1 MKTIGFG
8 DTEIDKEGAEELRE
22 EMIELRDEALAQGD
36 MNWAVR
42 LSHVVAFMANAITEI
57 WPDSKTIAERMQEAR
72 ETSHPAA
79 YINKVEFDE
88 PFAQA
93 AVEKLRKDLAWKG
106 PTGRTQAVVALPR
119 ELAEALLDA
128 IGARHA

>member
-1 MKTIGFG
+1 
-8 DTEIDKEGAEELRE
+8 LRE

-36 MNWAVR
+36 MNWAVK
-42 LSHVVAFMANAITEI
+42 LSHVVAFMANAIEI
-57 WPDSKTIAERMQEAR
+57 VWHEEPAKPDNATSGWPHQ
-72 ETSHPAA
+72 
-79 YINKVEFDE
+79 VFDE